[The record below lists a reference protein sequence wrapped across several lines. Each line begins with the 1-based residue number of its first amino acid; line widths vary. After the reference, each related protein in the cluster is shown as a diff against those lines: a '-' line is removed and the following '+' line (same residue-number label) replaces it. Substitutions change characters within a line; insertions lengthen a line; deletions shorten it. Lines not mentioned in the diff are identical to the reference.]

1 MSAGIRQSHGWVVGA
16 STAVRERART
26 KVSVKVSWTETA
38 DASTPGSNA
47 TGRCGRGGVPG
58 RWLANAV
65 PPAREADGRI
75 CRCPGRRHRRG
86 QVDRADVHVA
96 TATSHFVLANMAA
109 VGTVTHLAAGS
120 FAGGTG
126 LHRSI
131 ALSVGVVGGAQVG
144 AWLSQRTR
152 SVVIQ
157 RLLAVA
163 LAGLA
168 VRLLFT
174 VL

>member
-1 MSAGIRQSHGWVVGA
+1 M
-16 STAVRERART
+16 
-26 KVSVKVSWTETA
+26 
-38 DASTPGSNA
+38 
-47 TGRCGRGGVPG
+47 
-58 RWLANAV
+58 
-65 PPAREADGRI
+65 
-75 CRCPGRRHRRG
+75 
-86 QVDRADVHVA
+86 DRADVHVA